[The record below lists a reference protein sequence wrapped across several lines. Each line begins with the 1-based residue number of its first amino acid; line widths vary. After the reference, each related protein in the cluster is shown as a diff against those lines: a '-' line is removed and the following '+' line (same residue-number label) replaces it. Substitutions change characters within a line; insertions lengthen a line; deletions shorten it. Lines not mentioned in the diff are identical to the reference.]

1 VGPPSDASRRTFAIV
16 RGNFGICFN
25 QLTLLLLPL
34 ATDPKRGLVLR
45 RLNVRLIPGGREAVA
60 PRGPVG
66 SVHDAELLVPAEAL
80 GDVATTSFLRRVACE
95 YWRFLGDVS
104 LGLLRVRSEAD
115 RASSIVLLFPW
126 AALLRFRAP
135 RDRAGAD
142 WAEVRWDI
150 ERGLLVARQ
159 GRGRGS
165 LRIRIQRAALD
176 DCKNGNARLLMRMEV
191 EGYYPR
197 IRGGG
202 WFARAGAWLYGQ
214 TQARIHRLVFR
225 QFLRS
230 LAGLELTPSGSEAS
244 LPATQG
250 GS

>member
-1 VGPPSDASRRTFAIV
+1 M
-16 RGNFGICFN
+16 
-25 QLTLLLLPL
+25 TL
-34 ATDPKRGLVLR
+34 
-45 RLNVRLIPGGREAVA
+45 
-60 PRGPVG
+60 
-66 SVHDAELLVPAEAL
+66 
-80 GDVATTSFLRRVACE
+80 SF
-95 YWRFLGDVS
+95 
-104 LGLLRVRSEAD
+104 GLLWVRSEAD
-115 RASSIVLLFPW
+115 HASSIVLLFPW

-135 RDRAGAD
+135 RYSEGSD
-142 WAEVRWDI
+142 WAEVGWDI

-165 LRIRIQRAALD
+165 LRIRIQRAAHD
-176 DCKNGNARLLMRMEV
+176 EWKNGNARLLMRMEV

-244 LPATQG
+244 LPATQR